1 MFNSE
6 LAAATVRLDTAIRFR
21 QKGGGYWYA
30 DTNIDRCAITLAGV
44 KDFHPAKTEDEI
56 LTQLSGVAWC
66 EFLTPPLGRNR
77 EAASLTAAFQA
88 QKAAYDAALQPL
100 SDRDYKRRAI
110 CETALEQ
117 LEYATAEAIDAA
129 GNMLKMIGTP

>member
-6 LAAATVRLDTAIRFR
+6 IAEATVRLDAAIRFR

-30 DTNIDRCAITLAGV
+30 DTTTDRNAITLAGV

-56 LTQLSGVAWC
+56 LTQLSGVAFC

-77 EAASLTAAFQA
+77 EAASLVAAFQA
-88 QKAAYDAALQPL
+88 QKAAYDAAEQPL

-110 CETALEQ
+110 CEVALEQ
-117 LEYATAEAIDAA
+117 LEYATAERLDVA